1 MKITNLKFKL
11 DNIENSDCVYFTDS
25 ETNIDWVE
33 MKTQHTPT
41 PWKVSNY
48 RPHFIISR
56 DPNEST
62 YEKGDDKFAPVLV
75 CNDLDDAAFIV
86 RAVNAYDN
94 LVAALE
100 AMRKAARNCIN
111 TGPSPYDDNYPLEL
125 RELSD
130 AWTIADTVLAKARGE
145 L

>member
-1 MKITNLKFKL
+1 
-11 DNIENSDCVYFTDS
+11 
-25 ETNIDWVE
+25 
-33 MKTQHTPT
+33 MKTTYAKT
-41 PWKVSNY
+41 PWKICYDGQIDSSDGQ
-48 RPHFIISR
+48 FICSFR
-56 DPNEST
+56 WESFNEF
-62 YEKGDDKFAPVLV
+62 EKHGQ
-75 CNDLDDAAFIV
+75 DAAFIV